1 MSAFPIFITTFKSKT
16 CFNVRSSTYYFHI
29 KTRILPDFQICI
41 SVPSKETFFIIEKR
55 LELCSSGYQP
65 PPLPPPL
72 KNTTFLFLAKDPLK
86 LADCLSPP
94 LSRQSPLYIGFSWPT
109 PSKSQ
114 IFQWTP
120 NLLKFFILN
129 TILSFKSN

>member
-94 LSRQSPLYIGFSWPT
+94 FLGNPPSILVFRDPPPLKVRSFSEP
-109 PSKSQ
+109 P
-114 IFQWTP
+114 IY
-120 NLLKFFILN
+120 
-129 TILSFKSN
+129 